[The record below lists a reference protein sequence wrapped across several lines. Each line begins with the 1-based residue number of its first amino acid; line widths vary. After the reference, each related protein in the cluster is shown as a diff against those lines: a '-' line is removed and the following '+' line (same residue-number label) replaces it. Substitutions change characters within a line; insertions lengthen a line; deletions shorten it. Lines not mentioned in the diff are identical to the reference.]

1 MSLQVYLWDK
11 FRLITVKLFIFVLI
25 KIRGLDFLISSS
37 VGTIFLEYIL
47 MHIAL
52 ILYSFQHLSISLYTS
67 AFKDVRATRKLT
79 SPLFHTKLC
88 ATDFGQGV
96 VLQKKH
102 TL

>member
-1 MSLQVYLWDK
+1 
-11 FRLITVKLFIFVLI
+11 
-25 KIRGLDFLISSS
+25 
-37 VGTIFLEYIL
+37 

-96 VLQKKH
+96 VLQKTHIIKLLFNINLH
-102 TL
+102 KIVVVLLSEFNITARLVLVISVRCMSYM